1 LKKFFPFFTSVK
13 KVSDIEIKRVKHP
26 MSLINKIK
34 SPIEQELRDFEPYFK
49 KSLQSDIPLL
59 ATILNF
65 LYRTKGK
72 QLRPMFVFLSAK
84 LHGNTNEFS
93 QLAACSVELLH
104 TATLVHDDVVDES
117 YERRG
122 TFSVNALWRNK
133 LAVLVGDYILA
144 KGLQLQLEHKKYN
157 FLHLISRAVQD
168 MAEGEILQ
176 MKKSR
181 KLDINDDVYFEIIRK
196 KTASLIATSMA
207 IGTASVTDDQEKI
220 EKMYRIG
227 QDVGI
232 AFQIKDDI
240 FDYQAKGILGKPTGN
255 DIKEKKITL
264 PLLFVLNNAE
274 PVERRRILGLIKT
287 KNKNSAVV
295 NELIQMVI
303 QKGGLDYAAQKM
315 SEFKDKA
322 IAGLMEFD
330 DGEARESL
338 IELMEYITTRQK

>member
-1 LKKFFPFFTSVK
+1 MSVLKK
-13 KVSDIEIKRVKHP
+13 IKA
-26 MSLINKIK
+26 
-34 SPIEQELRDFEPYFK
+34 PIEQELDDFEPYFK
-49 KSLQSDIPLL
+49 KSLQSDVPLL
-59 ATILNF
+59 GTILNF

-84 LHGNTNEFS
+84 LHGEPNEFS

-144 KGLQLQLEHKKYN
+144 KGLLLQLENKKYN

-168 MAEGEILQ
+168 MSEGEILQ
-176 MKKSR
+176 IKKSR
-181 KLDINDDVYFEIIRK
+181 KLDIDEEIYYEIIRK

-207 IGTASVTDDQEKI
+207 IGAASVTDNPEI
-220 EKMYRIG
+220 HRKMYSIG

-240 FDYQAKGILGKPTGN
+240 FDYQEKGLLGKPTGN

-264 PLLFVLNNAE
+264 PLLYVLNNSGAS
-274 PVERRRILGLIKT
+274 ERRRILGLIKR
-287 KNKNSAVV
+287 KNKNTAVV
-295 NELIQMVI
+295 KELIQLVTA
-303 QKGGLDYAAQKM
+303 KGGLEYAAVKM
-315 SEFKDKA
+315 NEFKNKA
-322 IAGLMEFD
+322 IEALMEFD
-330 DGEARESL
+330 DGEARSSL
-338 IELMEYITTRQK
+338 IELMGYITTRQK

>member
-1 LKKFFPFFTSVK
+1 
-13 KVSDIEIKRVKHP
+13 
-26 MSLINKIK
+26 MSTLNKIK
-34 SPIEQELRDFEPYFK
+34 APIEKDLQEFEPYFK

-59 ATILNF
+59 GTILNF

-84 LHGNTNEFS
+84 LFGETNEYS
-93 QLAACSVELLH
+93 KLAACSVELLH

-122 TFSVNALWRNK
+122 SFSVKALWKNK

-144 KGLQLQLEHKKYN
+144 KGLLMQLEYKKYN
-157 FLHLISRAVQD
+157 FLHLVSRAVQD
-168 MAEGEILQ
+168 MSEGEILQ

-181 KLDINDDVYFEIIRK
+181 KLDIDDDTYFEIIRK

-207 IGTASVTDDQEKI
+207 IGTASTTEDEALV
-220 EKMYRIG
+220 EKMYHIG

-240 FDYQAKGILGKPTGN
+240 FDYQIKGIIGKPIGN

-264 PLLFVLNNAE
+264 PLLHVLNSAE
-274 PVERRRILGLIKT
+274 KSERKRILHLIKR
-287 KNKNSAVV
+287 KNKDTKVV
-295 NELIQMVI
+295 KELIQLVI
-303 QKGGLDYAAQKM
+303 DRGGLEYAETRM
-315 SEFKDKA
+315 NEFKNKA
-322 IAGLMEFD
+322 IDALKEFPD
-330 DGEARESL
+330 CEARESL
-338 IELMEYITTRQK
+338 IELMEYITTRKK